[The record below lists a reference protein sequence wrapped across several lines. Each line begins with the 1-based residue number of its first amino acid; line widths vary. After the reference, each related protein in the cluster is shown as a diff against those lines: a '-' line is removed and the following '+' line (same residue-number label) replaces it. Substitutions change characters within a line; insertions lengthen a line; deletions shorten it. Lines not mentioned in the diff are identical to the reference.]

1 MAAST
6 GEIHVVPGSAG
17 PAAVA
22 VSLPERQQEKECDV
36 FISYSRKDKTFAQ
49 LLYTDL
55 GSYKPPKSLPVPQR
69 YLKAF
74 LDVSDAYG
82 ADYEQAIHARLKD
95 AAKLLVVCSPSARGS
110 RFVDP
115 EIRTFLK
122 DGASNEII
130 SLIIDGLPNNEADGP
145 ADPRNAFPAALCEAQ
160 GMPLAIDYR
169 GFDPRKHRINQG
181 TYQNAWFTLLA
192 NIYGHSRAD
201 IEERER
207 KRQARQRRIRM
218 AILSVVG
225 TALLLLSIWALWE
238 RDGAIAQRDRALAAR
253 LAAQANLLLTDPL
266 ESSPLPILLAAHS
279 FRYGQA
285 SQATRALGEGVRR
298 QPPPLMTE
306 FPLVL
311 PQYRRP
317 AGLIFSPRSRY
328 LAVMVDNGVG
338 AEVFDIASGKK
349 IASLS
354 GGYEDG
360 TIASLTFSRSETTF
374 AVTRDG
380 KGKRLQIFRAGT
392 AEPAWDSGWRD
403 SLVFADVDNEW
414 RVASLGPDKQSFVVT
429 DPVSGQTVLS
439 TPVDRQGTAIALSPN
454 GRFAASASGARV
466 TVFDLSRRART
477 GDMDVSAPV
486 TQLAIAPGGDLVAA
500 VHADGSG
507 EIWSVGERQRKSDL
521 KAVDG
526 KVRSVQFTPH
536 GRYLYIFR
544 DNGSTILD
552 ISKFEPVV
560 LEQAPGDASA
570 ILLQAQGVSQR
581 NLPIQVQFVSDEKG
595 IFVARQQGDLI
606 LWTQG
611 LLPSFGMFGILP
623 GLAPAFRLNH
633 GTDIEGASASE
644 DATRVVSFGTQSGMS
659 GMGAMV
665 IAPWTVRVWDAAAGQ
680 EIARISNQRGLMG
693 VVSPSGDVLAT
704 AEPSSE
710 PEHSVRIRIWSLPE
724 HPHLAPLPPAW
735 KSAEKNLMIVGLDGV
750 HLMARAKKSTLMFG
764 TADKADTLQS
774 GQDQQSGVPDIFGLS
789 GDSRLA
795 FVKSG
800 SAIELFDMETK
811 RRVDRIEMPRGTA
824 MAVLSHDGRYVAV
837 TLGEPEVFQRA
848 MQRAQ
853 QGDMSV
859 PAGEI
864 VTQVWDRQRK
874 AWAWTI
880 DHRQLGSVRAVSDD
894 GRRILVQRMDYA
906 PELADN
912 PVLKVGGGLPA
923 NSVVETWETGRA
935 EAPLSSMVVRAPA
948 QTLTTSLRAASFDRS
963 GENFAAVLDP
973 QMALV
978 GSVASGE
985 EIALIEPHGRV
996 VATFDPAAVASEA
1009 KTAWGNA
1016 IGFSNDGR
1024 YLLTAG
1030 VTSGGSIFSWRYS
1043 WRPAD
1048 LVAASCARLPAARRE
1063 LRPDEVRE
1071 YFGNA
1076 RPQPICDGSSLERES
1091 DLLWDKLRRFL
1102 QTLTTGPGSWTV
1114 APGKAALIVGG
1125 AVAREVTRSGAGR
1138 R

>member
-1 MAAST
+1 MTAEGTASA
-6 GEIHVVPGSAG
+6 GEIHVVPDSAG
-17 PAAVA
+17 LAAAA
-22 VSLPERQQEKECDV
+22 VSLPERRQEKECDV

-49 LLYTDL
+49 LLYTEL

-82 ADYEQAIHARLKD
+82 SDYEQAIHARLKD
-95 AAKLLVVCSPSARGS
+95 AAKLLVLCSPSARGS

-130 SLIIDGLPNNEADGP
+130 SLIIDGLPNNEAEGP

-192 NIYGHSRAD
+192 NIYGHSRAE

-218 AILSVVG
+218 AFLSVVG

-253 LAAQANLLLTDPL
+253 LAAQANVLLTDPQ

-279 FRYGQA
+279 FRYGQP
-285 SQATRALGEGVRR
+285 SQASRALGEGVRR
-298 QPPPLMTE
+298 QPPPLKAE
-306 FPLVL
+306 FSLVL

-317 AGLIFSPRSRY
+317 SGLIFSPRSRY

-338 AEVFDIASGKK
+338 SEVFDIASGKK
-349 IASLS
+349 IASLR
-354 GGYEDG
+354 GGSEDG
-360 TIASLTFSRSETTF
+360 NIAGLTFSRSETTF
-374 AVTRDG
+374 AVARDG
-380 KGKRLQIFRAGT
+380 KGKKLQIFRAGA

-403 SLVFADVDNEW
+403 SLSFADVDDEW
-414 RVASLGPDKQSFVVT
+414 RVASLGADKQSFVVV
-429 DPVSGQTVLS
+429 DPVSGKTVLS
-439 TPVDRQGTAIALSPN
+439 APVDRQGAAIAMSPN

-466 TVFDLSRRART
+466 TIFDLSRGARS
-477 GDMDVSAPV
+477 GEIDVSAPV
-486 TQLAIAPGGDLVAA
+486 TQLAIAPSGDLVAA

-507 EIWSVGERQRKSDL
+507 GIWSVGERQRKLNL

-526 KVRSVQFTPH
+526 KVRAFQFTQH
-536 GRYLYIFR
+536 GHYLQIFR
-544 DNGSTILD
+544 ENGATMLET
-552 ISKFEPVV
+552 SKLRPVV
-560 LEQAPGDASA
+560 FEQAPADASA
-570 ILLQAQGVSQR
+570 ILLQAQVVSGR
-581 NLPIQVQFVSDEKG
+581 NLPIQVQFVSDENG
-595 IFVARQQGDLI
+595 IFVAREQGDLI

-611 LLPSFGMFGILP
+611 LLPSFGMWGIMP
-623 GLAPAFRLNH
+623 GLFPAFRLNH
-633 GTDIEGASASE
+633 GTDIKGASASE
-644 DATRVVSFGTQSGMS
+644 DATRVVSFGTQSGMG
-659 GMGAMV
+659 GMGTMV
-665 IAPWTVRVWDAAAGQ
+665 IAPWILRVWDAAAGQ
-680 EIARISNQRGLMG
+680 EMARISNQRGLMG
-693 VVSPSGDVLAT
+693 AVSPSGDVLAT
-704 AEPSSE
+704 AEPGSE

-724 HPHLAPLPPAW
+724 RPRLATLPPAW
-735 KSAEKNLMIVGLDGV
+735 KGAERNLTIVSLDGV
-750 HLMARAKKSTLMFG
+750 HLMARAEKSTLMFG

-774 GQDQQSGVPDIFGLS
+774 GEGQQSGGADIFGLS

-795 FVKSG
+795 FVKSS
-800 SAIELFDMETK
+800 SAIELFDVETK
-811 RRVDRIEMPRGTA
+811 QRVDHIEMSRGAA
-824 MAVLSHDGRYVAV
+824 MTVLSHEGRYVAV
-837 TLGEPEVFQRA
+837 TLSEPDVFQRA
-848 MQRAQ
+848 MQRAH

-874 AWAWTI
+874 AWVWTI
-880 DHRQLGSVRAVSDD
+880 DHRQLGFVRAISDD
-894 GRRILVQRMDYA
+894 GRRVLVQRMDYA

-912 PVLKVGGGLPA
+912 PVFKVGGGFPA
-923 NSVVETWETGRA
+923 NSVVEVWEMGRA
-935 EAPLSSMVVRAPA
+935 EAPISSMVLRASA
-948 QTLTTSLRAASFDRS
+948 QLLAPSLRAASFDRS

-973 QMALV
+973 QTALV

-996 VATFDPAAVASEA
+996 VATVDPTAVASVA

-1030 VTSGGSIFSWRYS
+1030 VTAGGSIFSRRYS
-1043 WRPAD
+1043 WRPDD
-1048 LVAASCARLPAARRE
+1048 LVAASCARLPADQRE
-1063 LRPDEVRE
+1063 LRPDEVRQ
-1071 YFGNA
+1071 YFGGA
-1076 RPQPICDGSSLERES
+1076 KPQPICDGSSLERES

-1102 QTLTTGPGSWTV
+1102 LTLTTGLGSRTV
-1114 APGKAALIVGG
+1114 APGTGD
-1125 AVAREVTRSGAGR
+1125 R
-1138 R
+1138 RG